1 MLSQQRRDLCCDHG
15 FTLIELLVVILIV
28 GILAAIAIPAF
39 LSQKG
44 KAVDAGAKTLANT
57 AATTAEAIATDHD
70 GEYKAINL
78 GELKAYEPAIQETAS
93 NGDAYLSK
101 AEGTADEY
109 SVTAASTNG
118 DKFTVTRKSGGE
130 VVRSCESKLGYKA
143 GCPSGSW

>member
-1 MLSQQRRDLCCDHG
+1 MPSQPRRDLGSDQG

-70 GEYKAINL
+70 GEYKAVDLSEI
-78 GELKAYEPAIQETAS
+78 KAYEPSVQEVAG
-93 NGDAYLSK
+93 NGNAYLDK

-109 SVTAASTNG
+109 SVTAVSANG
-118 DKFTVTRKSGGE
+118 DKFTVTRRAGGE
-130 VVRSCESKLGYKA
+130 VVRSCESTLGYKA